1 MRRRAFT
8 PEERW
13 AIWEGRKAGLNL
25 LEIARGLDR
34 RVCSIHQ
41 LVRGHGGIAPRPHV
55 RSQRALRAGEREE
68 ISRGLA
74 TGLSLREIAR
84 RLGRAASK
92 ISREVARNGDRSRYR
107 AAEAEAGAWGR
118 ARRPQRCVLACR
130 PALRDRVARKLEL
143 NWSPRQI
150 AVGLKQDFPDDPFMQ
165 VSHETIYRS
174 LFVQAR
180 NVFKA
185 ELVKHLRRG
194 GFMRK
199 PKSVAAAAQ
208 PTLVDGL
215 SIHER
220 PAEVEDRAVPGHWEG
235 DLLMGG
241 NSSQIVTLVERHSRY
256 VMLIKVKSKDT
267 ATVTRA
273 LARHVQRLPKEL
285 RRSVTWDR
293 GSEMAGHKDFTIAT
307 DVKVYLCDPRSPWQR
322 GSNENT
328 NGLLRQYFPKGH
340 DLSGVTQARL
350 NKVAQELNERP
361 RETLNWRTPLGML
374 KTTVASTG

>member
-1 MRRRAFT
+1 MEWKPFSPEQRR
-8 PEERW
+8 
-13 AIWEGRKAGLNL
+13 AIWEGRRAGLTL
-25 LEIARGLDR
+25 REIAHGLDR
-34 RVCSIHQ
+34 RICTIFQV
-41 LVRGHGGIAPRPHV
+41 VRKAGGIAPRPHL
-55 RSQRALRAGEREE
+55 RSERALRAGEREE

-74 TGLSLREIAR
+74 SGHSVRQIAQ
-84 RLGRAASK
+84 RLGRAPSTV
-92 ISREVARNGDRSRYR
+92 SREVERNGGRSRYR
-107 AAEAEAGAWGR
+107 AAEAEARAWRR
-118 ARRPQRCVLACR
+118 ARRPQSCLLARR
-130 PALRDRVARKLEL
+130 PALRRRVERRLEE

-150 AVGLKQDFPDDPFMQ
+150 AVGLKQDFPDDPLMQ

-199 PKSVAAAAQ
+199 PKSVAPAQ
-208 PTLVDGL
+208 ATLVDGL

-241 NSSQIVTLVERHSRY
+241 NSSQIVTLVERRSRY
-256 VMLIKVKSKDT
+256 VILIKVDSKDT
-267 ATVTRA
+267 VTVTRA
-273 LARHVQRLPKEL
+273 LAKHIRRLPKEL

-293 GSEMAGHKDFTIAT
+293 GSEMAGHKEFTVAT
-307 DVKVYLCDPRSPWQR
+307 DVQVYLCDPRSPWQR

-328 NGLLRQYFPKGH
+328 NGLLRQYFPKGE

-350 NKVAQELNERP
+350 NQVARQLNERP
-361 RETLNWRTPLGML
+361 RETLNWRTPLGVL